1 MKEPSSRA
9 SVDDLLSHPWIAVT
23 VEEILSTLTEEG
35 HHPTYYFPLFSRRA
49 KYSLH
54 CILLLGCGGVPVLED
69 LVVRCKS
76 EMTKLREAKS
86 KELTRSITEQ
96 YSEVVDW
103 VDDNNDDEDFFVNK
117 DLATTLKKVVVS
129 PSLIEKEKLRLASL
143 TAKIFPSQEEKAQ
156 PKSKIDDFLFTGDD
170 SDDNSSAHIR
180 YGYIESENKS
190 LASNRSRES
199 ADKDSKYSS
208 IQRAAKAVAQQLDE
222 TASYGSDS
230 FAAISDADAK
240 SVTQLKTTTEH
251 DEYSNFDSESKHSMT
266 SVAKSTSRKLS
277 TDSKRSDFNDAKS
290 QPTQRELAVDGGKD
304 RRRSV
309 DQALDD
315 HNENYPESIDSKSVF
330 SDDSRRQSSVVS
342 ATGSRG
348 STLRDL
354 DGFYEQYSKYPDSD
368 AFVPRETPKTVTI
381 QAEPSHVSSYEV
393 N

>member
-1 MKEPSSRA
+1 M
-9 SVDDLLSHPWIAVT
+9 
-23 VEEILSTLTEEG
+23 
-35 HHPTYYFPLFSRRA
+35 
-49 KYSLH
+49 
-54 CILLLGCGGVPVLED
+54 PVLED

-76 EMTKLREAKS
+76 EMTKVREAKS

-96 YSEVVDW
+96 YSEVGDW
-103 VDDNNDDEDFFVNK
+103 VDDNDDEDFFVNK
-117 DLATTLKKVVVS
+117 DLATTLKKVIVS

-208 IQRAAKAVAQQLDE
+208 SQRAAKAVAQQLDE

-240 SVTQLKTTTEH
+240 SVTQLKTTEH
-251 DEYSNFDSESKHSMT
+251 EEYSNFDSESKHSMA
-266 SVAKSTSRKLS
+266 SEAKSTARKFS

-309 DQALDD
+309 DQSLDA
-315 HNENYPESIDSKSVF
+315 HSEHYPESIDSKSAF
-330 SDDSRRQSSVVS
+330 SDESHRQSSVNS

-348 STLRDL
+348 STLHDL
-354 DGFYEQYSKYPDSD
+354 DGFYEQFSQYPDSD
-368 AFVPRETPKTVTI
+368 AFVPRETPKIVTI
-381 QAEPSHVSSYEV
+381 QTEPSHVSSYEV